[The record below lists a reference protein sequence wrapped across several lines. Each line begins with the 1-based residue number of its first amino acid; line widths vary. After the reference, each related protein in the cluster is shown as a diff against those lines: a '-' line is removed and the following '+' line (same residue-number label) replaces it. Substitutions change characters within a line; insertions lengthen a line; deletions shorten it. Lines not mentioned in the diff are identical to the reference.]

1 MYTCVFNNL
10 LLQVYNAAIHTG
22 LVLMSW
28 MQLNHIL
35 LKMVDVSV
43 MNTWFMIR
51 NKNEGTSS
59 LGMCHQL
66 GNLKMGQCLSLGVTL
81 M

>member
-1 MYTCVFNNL
+1 MYECVFNNL
-10 LLQVYNAAIHTG
+10 LLQVYNAAIHAG

-28 MQLNHIL
+28 MQLSHIL
-35 LKMVDVSV
+35 LKMVDVSI

-51 NKNEGTSS
+51 NKNEETLS
-59 LGMCHQL
+59 LGMCQKL
-66 GNLKMGQCLSLGVTL
+66 GNLKMGQCLLLGVTL